1 MTKYALTVLVAGI
14 ILAAVTAAEE
24 KKDDVKKDRDALQG
38 NWQAV
43 SSEQGGK
50 DQGDEA
56 KEHTL
61 TFEKDTFTVKR
72 GGEVAVKGTFKLDP
86 SKKPKA
92 IDMTITEGRRDDDKG
107 KELHGIYELTKDG
120 LKWCTSM
127 PGGTDRPKEFSTKEG
142 TRDLC
147 VTLKKDKP

>member
-1 MTKYALTVLVAGI
+1 VLTVLVVGL
-14 ILAAVTAAEE
+14 ILAGDSPKDDA
-24 KKDDVKKDRDALQG
+24 KKDQEALQG
-38 NWQAV
+38 TWKAV

-61 TFEKDTFTVKR
+61 IFEKDTFTVKR
-72 GGEVAVKGTFKLDP
+72 GDQVMVKGTFKLDA

-92 IDMTITEGRRDDDKG
+92 IDMTVTEGRRDDDKG

-147 VTLKKDKP
+147 VTFKKEKK

>member
-1 MTKYALTVLVAGI
+1 MTNCVMTVFMAGLLLSI
-14 ILAAVTAAEE
+14 VPAAEE
-24 KKDDVKKDRDALQG
+24 KKDDTKKDQEALQG
-38 NWQAV
+38 TWKAV

-50 DQGDEA
+50 EQGDEA

-72 GGEVAVKGTFKLDP
+72 GDQVQVKGTFKLDP

-92 IDMTITEGRRDDDKG
+92 IDMTVTESRRDEHKG
-107 KELHGIYELTKDG
+107 KEMHGIYEMTKDG

-127 PGGTDRPKEFSTKEG
+127 PGDTDRPKEFSTKEG

>member
-1 MTKYALTVLVAGI
+1 MTKYVLAVFGTALLLSTVP
-14 ILAAVTAAEE
+14 AADE
-24 KKDDVKKDRDALQG
+24 KKDDAKKDQEALQG
-38 NWQAV
+38 TWRPV
-43 SSEQGGK
+43 SAEQGGK

-142 TRDLC
+142 TRELF
-147 VTLKKDKP
+147 VTLKKEKP